1 MTPLPPSPPPPG
13 SGLGAAHEGGGAG
26 REKEVWVIV
35 QPDMRWGR
43 ESSGRLADHLTACSA
58 QVLFPYLGK
67 KPWQRRGI
75 GGFLVALASATASA
89 RGCPTAHYLQSAPL
103 FAPFYHRRGFS
114 SLAFPSWPP
123 SLRALVA
130 DRTDCC
136 PLVLRSHEP
145 GAAASSAVR
154 TTASVC

>member
-1 MTPLPPSPPPPG
+1 MTPLPPSPPFPWKRSG
-13 SGLGAAHEGGGAG
+13 SCPRGRRGGKGKG
-26 REKEVWVIV
+26 VWVIV

-103 FAPFYHRRGFS
+103 FASFYHRRGFS

-145 GAAASSAVR
+145 GAAASSAAR